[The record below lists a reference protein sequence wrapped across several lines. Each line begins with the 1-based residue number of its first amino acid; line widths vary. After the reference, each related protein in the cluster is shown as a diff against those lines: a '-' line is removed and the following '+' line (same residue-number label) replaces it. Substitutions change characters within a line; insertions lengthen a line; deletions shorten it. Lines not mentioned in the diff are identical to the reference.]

1 MTSNHRNDINKR
13 NHRRIAGS
21 DQRAGGR
28 YTPLQGERHSDW
40 PDPPIKRGCVIKHFQ
55 VMRALD
61 SRAQNKGKMPRK
73 THIDGLEV

>member
-1 MTSNHRNDINKR
+1 MISINAI
-13 NHRRIAGS
+13 IAGL
-21 DQRAGGR
+21 QVPTRGQ
-28 YTPLQGERHSDW
+28 TPLQEERHSDW